1 MPLAETL
8 NLKPQTLTLPGMICS
23 GFLRLRAEAVLVFWA
38 CKELAEVQTA
48 QRAAGAA
55 VGGEGLVRSWNV
67 RVWVAALGF
76 GGLSA
81 AYHVR
86 MV

>member
-55 VGGEGLVRSWNV
+55 VGGEGLVEV
-67 RVWVAALGF
+67 LECAGLGCSPGF
-76 GGLSA
+76 WGLICSISC
-81 AYHVR
+81 
-86 MV
+86 